1 MDLSSFQHS
10 KLLQIFFIV
19 VFTMVLHFAGHLL
32 IAKFIRHAV
41 KKAKGETRLDE
52 RKREDTVIT
61 IVRTTYVGLIWTL
74 AVISMLGVIG
84 VNVIT
89 LLTGAGIVGVFFGLS
104 AQNTVKDF
112 LAGIF
117 ILVEKQY
124 RVGDIVTLSGG
135 TTGINGASGTVEE
148 ITLRITKLRDDSG
161 TLTTVRNGEPTIVTN
176 KTFSYSSVLLDV
188 TVTYNSDITKIEK
201 TINHIGEL
209 MAKEEKWHDII
220 TQPITFVRI
229 DNFTDQGVVV
239 RAIGKVAPARQWD
252 VAGEYRRRLLEAFNK
267 EPKITIA
274 HIQA

>member
-1 MDLSSFQHS
+1 MDFSGLHSS
-10 KLLQIFFIV
+10 KLFQIILIVLVTLILQFV
-19 VFTMVLHFAGHLL
+19 GHLL
-32 IAKFIRHAV
+32 IAKFVRKAV

-61 IVRTTYVGLIWTL
+61 IVRTSYMGLIWSL
-74 AVISMLGVIG
+74 AAVSILGALG

-124 RVGDIVTLSGG
+124 RVGDIITLSGG
-135 TTGINGASGTVEE
+135 TTGVNGATGTVEE
-148 ITLRITKLRDDSG
+148 ITLRITKLRDDNG

-188 TVTYNSDITKIEK
+188 TVTYDSDITKVEK

-209 MAKEEKWHDII
+209 MVKEEKWQDII

-267 EPKITIA
+267 EAKITIA
-274 HIQA
+274 HT

>member
-1 MDLSSFQHS
+1 MDFSGLHSSRLFQIILI
-10 KLLQIFFIV
+10 LLI
-19 VFTMVLHFAGHLL
+19 TLVLQFVGHML
-32 IAKFIRHAV
+32 IAKFVRRAV

-52 RKREDTVIT
+52 RKREDTVINV
-61 IVRTTYVGLIWTL
+61 VRATFTGLVWTL
-74 AVISMLGVIG
+74 AVISILGVIG

-124 RVGDIVTLSGG
+124 RVGDIITLSGG
-135 TTGINGASGTVEE
+135 TTGINGATGTVEE
-148 ITLRITKLRDDSG
+148 ITLRITKLRDENG

-188 TVTYNSDITKIEK
+188 TVTYDSDIAKIEK
-201 TINHIGEL
+201 TINHIGEI
-209 MAKEEKWHDII
+209 MAKEEKWQDII

-239 RAIGKVAPARQWD
+239 RAAGIVAPARQWD

-267 EPKITIA
+267 EAKITIA
-274 HIQA
+274 HTQA

>member
-1 MDLSSFQHS
+1 MDFSGLHGS
-10 KLLQIFFIV
+10 KLFQIIIIVLVTLVLQFI
-19 VFTMVLHFAGHLL
+19 GHLL
-32 IAKFIRHAV
+32 IAKFVRKAV

-61 IVRTTYVGLIWTL
+61 IVRTTYMGLIWSLAAVSILGTL
-74 AVISMLGVIG
+74 G

-124 RVGDIVTLSGG
+124 RVGDIITLSGG
-135 TTGINGASGTVEE
+135 TTGINGATGTVEE
-148 ITLRITKLRDDSG
+148 ITLRITKLRDDNG

-188 TVTYNSDITKIEK
+188 TVTYNSDITKVEK

-209 MAKEEKWHDII
+209 MAKEEKWQDII
-220 TQPITFVRI
+220 TQPIKFVRI

-274 HIQA
+274 HT

>member
-1 MDLSSFQHS
+1 MEFSSLHGNKFFQIV
-10 KLLQIFFIV
+10 LVILITFI
-19 VFTMVLHFAGHLL
+19 LHLIGHHL
-32 IAKFIRHAV
+32 IAKFVRHAV

-61 IVRTTYVGLIWTL
+61 ILRTSYIGLIWTL
-74 AVISMLGVIG
+74 AVVSILGVLG

-112 LAGIF
+112 LAGFF

-135 TTGINGASGTVEE
+135 TTGINGATGTVEE
-148 ITLRITKLRDDSG
+148 ITLRVTKLRDDNG
-161 TLTTVRNGEPTIVTN
+161 TLTTIRNGEPIIVTN

-188 TVTYNSDITKIEK
+188 TVTYDSDITKVEK
-201 TINHIGEL
+201 TINHIGEV
-209 MAKEEKWHDII
+209 MAKEEKWQDII

-229 DNFTDQGVVV
+229 DNFTDQGVIV
-239 RAIGKVAPARQWD
+239 RAIGKVVPARQWD

-267 EPKITIA
+267 DTKINIA
-274 HIQA
+274 HTSL